1 MGEWDGVSE
10 RRSAMIDLESRLNH
24 MAQSLEDIKESQKCL
39 RARLDSIE
47 RDINKVEGA
56 WWVARYVIGPLV
68 VLVPATVWAL
78 YEWVKDHV
86 R

>member
-1 MGEWDGVSE
+1 
-10 RRSAMIDLESRLNH
+10 MIDLESRLNH